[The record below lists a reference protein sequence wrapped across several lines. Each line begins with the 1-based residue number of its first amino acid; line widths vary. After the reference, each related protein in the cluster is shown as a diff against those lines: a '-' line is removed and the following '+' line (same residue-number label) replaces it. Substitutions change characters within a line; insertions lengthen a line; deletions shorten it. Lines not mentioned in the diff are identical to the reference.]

1 MEFIAM
7 THHAAIRKQQR
18 GIPEAALVCLMEFG
32 NSSHD
37 NRGGEILYFDKRAKK
52 RCLASV
58 GKKAYRKLDGYFNV
72 YAVRSLDGSLL
83 TIGHRFKR
91 LPRS

>member
-1 MEFIAM
+1 MESITM

-18 GIPEAALVCLMEFG
+18 GISEAALECLIQFG
-32 NSSHD
+32 KVSHD
-37 NRGGEILYFDKRAKK
+37 NRGGEILYFDKRAKH
-52 RCLASV
+52 RCLTSV
-58 GKKAYRKLDGYFNV
+58 GKEAYRKLDGHFNV
-72 YAVRSLDGSLL
+72 YAVRALDGSLL

>member
-1 MEFIAM
+1 MESITM

-18 GIPEAALVCLMEFG
+18 GIPEAALACLIQFG
-32 NSSHD
+32 KSRYD

-52 RCLASV
+52 RCLISV
-58 GKKAYRKLDGYFNV
+58 GKEAYRKLDRHFNV
-72 YAVRSLDGSLL
+72 YAVRALDGSLL

>member
-1 MEFIAM
+1 MESITM
-7 THHAAIRKQQR
+7 THHAAIRRQQR
-18 GIPEAALVCLMEFG
+18 GIPEAALTCLMRFG
-32 NSSHD
+32 KSMHD

-52 RCLASV
+52 RCLTTL
-58 GKKAYRKLDGYFNV
+58 GKEAYRKLDGCFNV
-72 YAVRSLDGSLL
+72 YAVRSLNGSLL

>member
-1 MEFIAM
+1 METIAM

-18 GIPEAALVCLMEFG
+18 GIPEAALACLIQFG
-32 NSSHD
+32 NTSHD

-52 RCLASV
+52 RCLISV
-58 GKKAYRKLDGYFNV
+58 GKEAYRKLDRHFNV